1 MRLIRINAGERNR
14 LESII
19 GKMVVA
25 DGLVAEGLSASD
37 WPSQE
42 GRATSHCG
50 LSDLPAEVLRPAYG
64 G

>member
-19 GKMVVA
+19 EEMVVA

-37 WPSQE
+37 WPPQE
-42 GRATSHCG
+42 GRATSH
-50 LSDLPAEVLRPAYG
+50 
-64 G
+64 